1 MKVYGLLL
9 SLLVLS
15 AVSNAQTP
23 ASSST
28 TPDVEVVKF
37 SWSKE
42 RLNWELSPFSG
53 PNENFH
59 EMQFR
64 ARSEKR
70 VSDAKRSGTTGQ
82 QASAERDAKVDAAI
96 VQAGR
101 QPSGPARYYF
111 LYRASLR
118 NASTKAIEE
127 IDWDYVFIDSATGQ
141 ELNRHQ
147 FTSTKIIAPGK
158 SKELTFM
165 LGVPPTKRISVYALN
180 KQERSGIADQVVVV
194 RIKYADGSV
203 WQQPQESSK

>member
-1 MKVYGLLL
+1 MKVYVLLL
-9 SLLVLS
+9 SLLVVP
-15 AVSNAQTP
+15 AVSRAQAP
-23 ASSST
+23 SSST
-28 TPDVEVVKF
+28 APAVEVVKF

-42 RLNWELSPFSG
+42 RLNWELNPFSG

-101 QPSGPARYYF
+101 QPSGPPRYYF
-111 LYRASLR
+111 IYRASVR
-118 NASTKAIEE
+118 NSSNKPIEE

-141 ELNRHQ
+141 ELGRHQ
-147 FTSTKIIAPGK
+147 FTSAKTIAPGK
-158 SKELTFM
+158 SKELSFM
-165 LGVPPTKRISVYALN
+165 LSAPPTKRISIYALN
-180 KQERSGIADQVVVV
+180 KQERSGIAAQIVVV
-194 RIKYADGSV
+194 RVKYSDGSV
-203 WQQPQESSK
+203 WQQR

>member
-1 MKVYGLLL
+1 MKVYALLL
-9 SLLVLS
+9 SLLVVPIAS
-15 AVSNAQTP
+15 YAQTLP
-23 ASSST
+23 ASATSSQ
-28 TPDVEVVKF
+28 VEVVKF

-42 RLNWELSPFSG
+42 RLNWEQNPFGG

-70 VSDAKRSGTTGQ
+70 VTDAKKSGTAGQ
-82 QASAERDAKVDAAI
+82 NSTAERDLKVDAAI
-96 VQAGR
+96 VAAGR

-111 LYRASLR
+111 IYRAFLKNS
-118 NASTKAIEE
+118 STKPIEE

-141 ELNRHQ
+141 ELGRHQ
-147 FTSTKIIAPGK
+147 FTSTKIIQPGK

-165 LGVPPTKRISVYALN
+165 LSTPPTKRISVHALN

-194 RIKYADGSV
+194 RVKYSDGSV
-203 WQQPQESSK
+203 WQLE

>member
-1 MKVYGLLL
+1 MKVYALLL
-9 SLLVLS
+9 SLLVVPI
-15 AVSNAQTP
+15 ASNAQTLP
-23 ASSST
+23 AST
-28 TPDVEVVKF
+28 TPSEVEVVKF

-42 RLNWELSPFSG
+42 RLNWEQNPFGG

-70 VSDAKRSGTTGQ
+70 VTDAKKSGTAGQ
-82 QASAERDAKVDAAI
+82 HSTAERDLKVDAAI
-96 VQAGR
+96 VAAGR

-111 LYRASLR
+111 IYRASLK
-118 NASTKAIEE
+118 NSSTKPIEE

-141 ELNRHQ
+141 ELGRHQ
-147 FTSTKIIAPGK
+147 FTSTKVIQPGK

-165 LGVPPTKRISVYALN
+165 LSTPPTKRISVSALN

-194 RIKYADGSV
+194 RVKYSDGSV
-203 WQQPQESSK
+203 WQLH